1 VTGTVLDERMLKLRA
16 QAAEWAEGLRAA
28 GLALDRDPDAV
39 GGLTDLPAMRCL
51 ATMLIPPEFGVA
63 GIELDGHR
71 FRGMTALERVVM
83 LEEFARGDAG
93 MVLAAPGAAMSGV
106 LVDVLGDE
114 EQKAWFYGRLLK
126 RPTWTFFALTEPD
139 AGSDANALSTSLK
152 PAGDGNFVL
161 SGRKRYVGNASR
173 ASMGVVFARTA
184 PGPLGVTVVL
194 LDTAG
199 TADATDTAG
208 SAGTGAP
215 GFRAEPLAML
225 GLRGARFCAL
235 EFDSVPVPAH
245 RVLGRHLSPTR
256 RGMWAGTQ
264 TFNRLRPGVA
274 AIAIG
279 IARAAHDYVRD
290 ERGRLTGGE
299 RDRWDLLRHRIDSVR
314 NLVHLAAMEVDADA
328 SRGHLASAAKA
339 GACRLAED
347 VTRQACE
354 FFGPHA
360 RWEHPLLDKL
370 VRDARGVEFMEG
382 TSDIQK
388 LIVFHGLLTG
398 KVGRDDPFPAVGRP
412 LPTGGFSCG

>member
-1 VTGTVLDERMLKLRA
+1 MTGTVLDERMLTLRA
-16 QAAEWAEGLRAA
+16 QAAEWAGDLRAA
-28 GLALDRDPDAV
+28 GLELDRNPDVASRF
-39 GGLTDLPAMRCL
+39 TDLPALRCL
-51 ATMLIPPEFGVA
+51 AGMLIPAEFGAA
-63 GIELDGHR
+63 GIEVDGHR
-71 FRGMTALERVVM
+71 FHGMTALERVVV

-106 LVDVLGDE
+106 LVDVLGDA

-139 AGSDANALSTSLK
+139 AGSDANALSTSLE
-152 PAGDGNFVL
+152 PREDGGFVL

-194 LDTAG
+194 VDT
-199 TADATDTAG
+199 G
-208 SAGTGAP
+208 SP
-215 GFRAEPLAML
+215 GFHAEPLPML

-235 EFDSVPVPAH
+235 EFDSVPVPAD

-279 IARAAHDYVRD
+279 IARAAHDYVRA
-290 ERGRLTGGE
+290 ERGPLTGGE

-328 SRGHLASAAKA
+328 SRGYLASAAKA
-339 GACRLAED
+339 DACRLAED

-354 FFGPHA
+354 SFGPHA

-398 KVGRDDPFPAVGRP
+398 KVGRGDSFPAVGRP
-412 LPTGGFSCG
+412 LPTGGLSCG

>member
-1 VTGTVLDERMLKLRA
+1 MTGTVLDERMVKLRA
-16 QAAEWAEGLRAA
+16 WAAELAEDLRVP

-39 GGLTDLPAMRCL
+39 AGATGLRAMRCM
-51 ATMLIPPEFGVA
+51 AKMLIPAEFGVA
-63 GIELDGHR
+63 GAEVDGDR
-71 FRGMTALERVVM
+71 FHGMTALERVVL

-93 MVLAAPGAAMSGV
+93 MVLAAPGASMSGV
-106 LVDVLGDE
+106 LIDLLGDA
-114 EQKAWFYGRLLK
+114 EQKALFYGRLLE
-126 RPTWTFFALTEPD
+126 RPMWTFFALTEPD
-139 AGSDANALSTSLK
+139 AGSDANALSTSLT
-152 PAGDGNFVL
+152 PAGNGNLVL
-161 SGRKRYVGNASR
+161 DGRKRYVGNASR

-184 PGPLGVTVVL
+184 PGPLGVTAVL
-194 LDTAG
+194 LDT
-199 TADATDTAG
+199 D
-208 SAGTGAP
+208 SP
-215 GFRAEPLAML
+215 GFRAEPLEML

-235 EFDSVPVPAH
+235 EFDSVPVPAD

-290 ERGRLTGGE
+290 ERGRLTPGE
-299 RDRWDLLRHRIDSVR
+299 YDRWDLLRHRIDSVR

-328 SRGHLASAAKA
+328 SRGHPASAAKA
-339 GACRLAED
+339 DACRLAED
-347 VTRQACE
+347 ATRQACE
-354 FFGPHA
+354 FFGPRA

-398 KVGRDDPFPAVGRP
+398 KVGRGDPFPAAGRP
-412 LPTGGFSCG
+412 LATGGFQCG

>member
-1 VTGTVLDERMLKLRA
+1 MTGTVLDQRMLTLRA
-16 QAAEWAEGLRAA
+16 QAAWWAEDLRAA
-28 GLALDRDPDAV
+28 GLALDRNPDAASRFA
-39 GGLTDLPAMRCL
+39 DLPAMRCL
-51 ATMLIPPEFGVA
+51 ARMLIPPEFGA
-63 GIELDGHR
+63 TGIALDGHR
-71 FRGMTALERVVM
+71 FHGMTALERVVV

-106 LVDVLGDE
+106 LVDVLGDA

-126 RPTWTFFALTEPD
+126 CPTWTFFALTEPA
-139 AGSDANALSTSLK
+139 AGSDANALNTSLR
-152 PAGDGNFVL
+152 PTGDGGFVL

-184 PGPLGVTVVL
+184 PGPLGVRVVL
-194 LDTAG
+194 VDT
-199 TADATDTAG
+199 G
-208 SAGTGAP
+208 SP
-215 GFRAEPLAML
+215 GFRAEPLPML

-235 EFDSVPVPAH
+235 EFDSVPVPAE
-245 RVLGRHLSPTR
+245 RVLGRHLSPAR

-290 ERGRLTGGE
+290 ERGRLTGGA
-299 RDRWDLLRHRIDSVR
+299 RDRWDLLRQRIDSVR

-328 SRGHLASAAKA
+328 NRGHLASAAKA

-354 FFGPHA
+354 SFGPHA

-398 KVGRDDPFPAVGRP
+398 KVGRGDPFPAVRRP